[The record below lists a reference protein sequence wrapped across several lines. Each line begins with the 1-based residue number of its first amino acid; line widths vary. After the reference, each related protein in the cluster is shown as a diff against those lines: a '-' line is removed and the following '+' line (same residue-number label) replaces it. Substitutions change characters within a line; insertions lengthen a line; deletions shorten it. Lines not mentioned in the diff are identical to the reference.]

1 MLAVLALTVVSG
13 ALSVALPEPI
23 AHVGGSLFRDRLRH
37 ARHRAL
43 GIVHREFLVPVGAV
57 LQGRATMRE
66 LARLWTVTMVGN
78 VMGLLVLS
86 LILTR
91 ADLVPPETLKA
102 AGTLAD
108 TIAERHLL
116 GAALSAVV
124 AGLVITLSTWAPTPS
139 RPTSP
144 GSLSRC

>member
-1 MLAVLALTVVSG
+1 MPRRSPCPNPSPTSG
-13 ALSVALPEPI
+13 AHCFGIGFVTLVIGRSE
-23 AHVGGSLFRDRLRH
+23 LFTGD
-37 ARHRAL
+37 
-43 GIVHREFLVPVGAV
+43 FLVPVGAV
-57 LQGRATMRE
+57 LQGRATMRK

-124 AGLVITLSTWAPTPS
+124 AGLVMTLSTWAPTPS

-144 GSLSRC
+144 GSLLRC